1 MSSQRSVAN
10 SKAVVITGAS
20 AGIGRALAFEFAA
33 RGYRLGLTARRMEVL
48 EKVRE
53 EIRLA
58 HPAAQQIELQMLD
71 VNVSETVGA
80 GMHALFAALG
90 GADIV
95 VVNAGINDPTFI
107 GKGHLTKQTKII
119 QTNVIGAIATV
130 DAAVEHFLTRGGGQ
144 IVGISS
150 LASLQGIPGQGAY
163 CASKAAF
170 SMYLDSARVELR
182 AKNICI
188 TKILPGF
195 ILTDIAPNMHKYP
208 FVVPADKAAREI
220 ASLIERRVR
229 NGVVP
234 NFPWWWMQPL
244 FGHIPDWV
252 WAKMM

>member
-1 MSSQRSVAN
+1 MNQSPN
-10 SKAVVITGAS
+10 PTVVITGAS
-20 AGIGRALAFEFAA
+20 SGIGRALAFEFAA
-33 RGYRLGLTARRMEVL
+33 RGYKLGLTARRMEVL

-53 EIRLA
+53 EIRAA
-58 HPAAQQIELQMLD
+58 HPSSVQRIELQRLD
-71 VNVSETVGA
+71 VDATEAVGPA
-80 GMHALFAALG
+80 LHALFAALG
-90 GADIV
+90 GVDIV
-95 VVNAGINDPTFI
+95 VVNAGINNPTFI
-107 GKGHLTKQTKII
+107 GKGHLAKEAKII

-163 CASKAAF
+163 CASKAAI

-182 AKNICI
+182 AKNVSV

-208 FVVPADKAAREI
+208 FVVAADKAAREI
-220 ASLIERRVR
+220 VTLIERRVR
-229 NGVVP
+229 VGIVP
-234 NFPWWWMQPL
+234 SFPWRWLRPL

>member
-1 MSSQRSVAN
+1 MPATSN
-10 SKAVVITGAS
+10 KPKAVVITGAS

-33 RGYRLGLTARRMEVL
+33 RGYKLGLTARRMEVL

-53 EIRLA
+53 EIRAA
-58 HPAAQQIELQMLD
+58 HPSAQIIALQHLD
-71 VNVSETVGA
+71 VDATETVGPA
-80 GMHALFAALG
+80 LHALFAALG

-107 GKGHLTKQTKII
+107 GKGHLAKEAKII

-195 ILTDIAPNMHKYP
+195 ILTEIAPNMHKYP
-208 FVVPADKAAREI
+208 FVVAADKAAREI
-220 ASLIERRVR
+220 VTLIERRVR
-229 NGVVP
+229 VGIVP
-234 NFPWWWMQPL
+234 SFPWRWLRPL
-244 FGHIPDWV
+244 FGHIPDWL

>member
-1 MSSQRSVAN
+1 VQ
-10 SKAVVITGAS
+10 G
-20 AGIGRALAFEFAA
+20 
-33 RGYRLGLTARRMEVL
+33 
-48 EKVRE
+48 
-53 EIRLA
+53 
-58 HPAAQQIELQMLD
+58 IELQRLD
-71 VNVSETVGA
+71 VDATEAVGPA
-80 GMHALFAALG
+80 LHALFAALG
-90 GADIV
+90 GVNIV

-107 GKGHLTKQTKII
+107 GKGHLAKEAKII

-182 AKNICI
+182 ARNISI
-188 TKILPGF
+188 TNILPGF
-195 ILTDIAPNMHKYP
+195 VKTEIVENIEKYP
-208 FVVPADKAAREI
+208 FVVAADKAAREI
-220 ASLIERRVR
+220 VTLIERRVR
-229 NGVVP
+229 LGIVP
-234 NFPWWWMQPL
+234 SFPWRWLRPL

>member
-1 MSSQRSVAN
+1 MVAKTHQQR
-10 SKAVVITGAS
+10 AVVITGAS

-33 RGYRLGLTARRMEVL
+33 RGYKLGLTARRMDVL
-48 EKVRE
+48 ESVRD
-53 EIRLA
+53 EIRTTHPLA
-58 HPAAQQIELQMLD
+58 QSIELLRLD
-71 VNVSETVGA
+71 VDATKMVGPA
-80 GMHALFAALG
+80 LHALFAALG

-95 VVNAGINDPTFI
+95 VVNAGINEPTFV
-107 GKGHLTKQTKII
+107 GKGHLTKQTNII

-170 SMYLDSARVELR
+170 SMFLDSARVELR
-182 AKNICI
+182 AKSISI

-195 ILTDIAPNMHKYP
+195 ILTEIAPNMHKYP
-208 FVVPADKAAREI
+208 FVVSADKAAREI
-220 ASLIERRVR
+220 VSLIERRVR

-234 NFPWWWMQPL
+234 HFPWWWMRPV

>member
-1 MSSQRSVAN
+1 M
-10 SKAVVITGAS
+10 
-20 AGIGRALAFEFAA
+20 
-33 RGYRLGLTARRMEVL
+33 
-48 EKVRE
+48 
-53 EIRLA
+53 
-58 HPAAQQIELQMLD
+58 D
-71 VNVSETVGA
+71 V
-80 GMHALFAALG
+80 
-90 GADIV
+90 V

-107 GKGHLTKQTKII
+107 GKGHLTKQSKII

-208 FVVPADKAAREI
+208 FVVPADRAAREI
-220 ASLIERRVR
+220 ANLIERRVR

-234 NFPWWWMQPL
+234 HFPWWWLRPL
-244 FGHIPDWV
+244 FGHIPDWL
-252 WAKMM
+252 WAKVM

>member
-1 MSSQRSVAN
+1 MSSSSNQA
-10 SKAVVITGAS
+10 KAVVITGAS
-20 AGIGRALAFEFAA
+20 AGIGRALAFEYAS

-48 EKVRE
+48 EKVRA
-53 EIRLA
+53 EIRQA
-58 HPAAQQIELQMLD
+58 YPATPAIELQRLD
-71 VNVSETVGA
+71 VDDTEAVA
-80 GMHALFAALG
+80 PALHALFTALDG
-90 GADIV
+90 VDVV

-119 QTNVIGAIATV
+119 QTNVVGAITTV
-130 DAAVEHFLTRGGGQ
+130 DAAIEHFLNRGGGQ

-182 AKNICI
+182 TKNICI

-195 ILTDIAPNMHKYP
+195 ILTEIAPNMHKYP

-220 ASLIERRVR
+220 VSLIERRVR

-234 NFPWWWMQPL
+234 RFPWWWLRPF
-244 FGHIPDWV
+244 FGHIPDWL
-252 WAKMM
+252 WARVM